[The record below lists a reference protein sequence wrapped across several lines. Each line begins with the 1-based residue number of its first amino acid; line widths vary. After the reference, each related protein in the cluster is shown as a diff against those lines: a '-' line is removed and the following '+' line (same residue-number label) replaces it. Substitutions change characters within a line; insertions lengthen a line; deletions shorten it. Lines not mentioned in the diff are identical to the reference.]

1 MKYFI
6 YKDADISGPYDSE
19 ELRRLNADPDTLA
32 YAEAPSSG
40 GGKLWRPLAEI
51 LNFPIED
58 EPASMAALPPIPEK
72 SLDEMIVD
80 FDLDP
85 ELWSGGEARFLGN
98 PDAEP
103 PLDVFLDLIEIAP
116 ELGLPKIQEERPRPE
131 TPKEPAPETSNEAA
145 LLLEVARLRERLA
158 ALEESKEVKADK
170 REDFPS
176 SAPVEEPVPAISA
189 AIPEPER
196 EVSLAPADV
205 IFEAPKTFPVL
216 ETPRE
221 AAPMPMEQEEPAFV
235 APQPAAA
242 PEPKS
247 GLEKELGPSAP
258 QQTELAAAVAAF
270 PEPSPQEVPA
280 PESALEASASI
291 PEAEPPAKSGTF
303 ESELQKVLG
312 PASEISAFS
321 PAPAP
326 FAAPAPQPQ
335 NVQSQSEPA
344 SLFAATPGAGLSAV
358 PSASEFTTGIFGTV
372 PSFQAPIEPAS
383 QPPGS
388 GTEFAAKPASIPGL
402 DTAPTQPFA
411 AAPAVSTQNLI
422 SELAPAT
429 ASAPPGKA
437 KAATKPKK
445 KSPKGVYFILGGLI
459 VAAAGGGFFLLT
471 GGFNSS
477 RPAPSPAPAASPVS
491 APPPAAPAQQA
502 ASPQTAQTQQQAPAP
517 ISPEA
522 QAAIDLVKSYPLDG
536 NRGTVAQWLQY
547 SFTANPGDDNRE
559 EWTAGALSGASYE
572 VQYRVVPGPQ
582 SSLPQSISYL
592 FAADADRQTVQGAN
606 AAAKQLLS
614 GGQSAV
620 SAPQPQSAQPAPQQ

>member
-19 ELRRLNADPDTLA
+19 ELRRLNAGPDTLV

-51 LNFPIED
+51 LNFAREG
-58 EPASMAALPPIPEK
+58 EPALMAALPPIPEK

-85 ELWSGGEARFLGN
+85 ELWSGGEARFFGN
-98 PDAEP
+98 TDAEP

-131 TPKEPAPETSNEAA
+131 TPKEPAPEAPNEAA

-158 ALEESKEVKADK
+158 ALEEPKGVKADK
-170 REDFPS
+170 REDFPP
-176 SAPVEEPVPAISA
+176 SAPAEEPVPAISLV
-189 AIPEPER
+189 IPEPER
-196 EVSLAPADV
+196 EVPPAPADV

-216 ETPRE
+216 EPPQE

-242 PEPKS
+242 
-247 GLEKELGPSAP
+247 
-258 QQTELAAAVAAF
+258 VAAF
-270 PEPSPQEVPA
+270 PEPSPQEIPT
-280 PESALEASASI
+280 PKSALEAAVPI
-291 PEAEPPAKSGTF
+291 PEAELPAKSGTF

-321 PAPAP
+321 PAPTP
-326 FAAPAPQPQ
+326 LTAPATQPKS
-335 NVQSQSEPA
+335 VESQPEPA
-344 SLFAATPGAGLSAV
+344 SLFAATPGAGLSAA

-372 PSFQAPIEPAS
+372 PSFQAPSEPAA

-388 GTEFAAKPASIPGL
+388 GAESDVKPASIPGL

-411 AAPAVSTQNLI
+411 SAPIVSTQNLI
-422 SELAPAT
+422 SELAPAAT
-429 ASAPPGKA
+429 SAQPGKA

-471 GGFNSS
+471 GGFSPLQ
-477 RPAPSPAPAASPVS
+477 PAPSPAPAVSPVS

-502 ASPQTAQTQQQAPAP
+502 ASPQVAQTQQQAPAP

-582 SSLPQSISYL
+582 SSLPQPISYL

-614 GGQSAV
+614 GGQTAV
-620 SAPQPQSAQPAPQQ
+620 STPQPQSAQPAPQQ